1 MSDQPIKIEQMPYE
15 IDLDSVSNEPLNL
28 GVTLRQPDPM
38 DDDVLIPFDFTG
50 WTVTAIVFKP
60 NRPQQVYDSFDVDV
74 DDPDPGS
81 LALSITGAQTLV
93 LGAGKFIVLVQMQG
107 PSDDE
112 PVSYVQYNWTLHMIG
127 WSGGG

>member
-38 DDDVLIPFDFTG
+38 DEDVLIPFDFTG

-60 NRPQQVYDSFDVDV
+60 SLSVTNR
-74 DDPDPGS
+74 
-81 LALSITGAQTLV
+81 
-93 LGAGKFIVLVQMQG
+93 
-107 PSDDE
+107 
-112 PVSYVQYNWTLHMIG
+112 
-127 WSGGG
+127 